1 MSYFIINHTRK
12 YIYKLENWHDTF
24 EDVMDKNPTWQMSDN
39 VDFQDDDVEQIEL
52 HLKQSYSTN
61 ITVYDVAYYTTDSKV
76 LIYYMK
82 CQGFNDYDISRAIN
96 IWQGLPEFQV
106 AQYSIDELVAWTKG
120 QQNSGDASEMMLCD
134 MMKRIM

>member
-61 ITVYDVAYYTTDSKV
+61 ITVYDVAYYTTDPKV

-82 CQGFNDYDISRAIN
+82 CQGFNGVS
-96 IWQGLPEFQV
+96 Q
-106 AQYSIDELVAWTKG
+106 
-120 QQNSGDASEMMLCD
+120 M
-134 MMKRIM
+134 